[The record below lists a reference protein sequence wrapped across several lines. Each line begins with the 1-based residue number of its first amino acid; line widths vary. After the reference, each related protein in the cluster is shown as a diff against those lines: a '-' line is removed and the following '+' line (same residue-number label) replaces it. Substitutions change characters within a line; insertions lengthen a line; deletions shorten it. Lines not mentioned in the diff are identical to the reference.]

1 MEIWRRFGD
10 AHRWGL
16 GMKPC
21 GAVNQSQRMSHVW
34 ITIPRASQEQVE
46 RVERV
51 ELVEMP
57 IVGAS

>member
-1 MEIWRRFGD
+1 
-10 AHRWGL
+10 
-16 GMKPC
+16 
-21 GAVNQSQRMSHVW
+21 MSHVW